1 MHKGLI
7 DCCSIGKHKLVVAFL
22 KGVNPLNPPCRV
34 MIREWDFNVV
44 LDNLCVHPF
53 EPLPLADIKCLSLKT
68 SFLMTISSAKHISE

>member
-7 DCCSIGKHKLVVAFL
+7 DCCSTGKHKLVVAFL

-53 EPLPLADIKCLSLKT
+53 SLKT